1 MGTKMA
7 RIPIPFLGLLFLA
20 ICLWSSMAEAQGY
33 VGQGYKD
40 PRRPVGARVKNLL
53 ARMTLEE
60 KIGQMVQ
67 IERAN
72 ATAQVMKDYLIGM
85 RI

>member
-1 MGTKMA
+1 ME
-7 RIPIPFLGLLFLA
+7 
-20 ICLWSSMAEAQGY
+20 EAQGY
-33 VGQGYKD
+33 VGYKD
-40 PRRPVGARVKNLL
+40 PRRPVGARIKNLL

>member
-1 MGTKMA
+1 MA
-7 RIPIPFLGLLFLA
+7 KIPNNFLGFLFLA

-33 VGQGYKD
+33 KD
-40 PRRPVGARVKNLL
+40 PRRPIGARINNLM

-72 ATAQVMKDYLIGM
+72 ATPQVMKDYLIGM